1 MVKMVSANQ
10 SNFGQRLRRIPDHKP
25 RLLLVY
31 DSAERVNKLRA
42 ALDSIDVEI
51 TSVNSIEELHYACRV
66 QHSIAVVDIGPDLI
80 IPVLEALRNS
90 CEHAAIPFLVEA
102 SRVSTVLSLAGV
114 LPRYRAMPCC
124 ESEMLLL
131 TRNLFVK
138 DVNGQDSKGIL

>member
-10 SNFGQRLRRIPDHKP
+10 LNTGQRLRRIPDHKP

-31 DSAERVNKLRA
+31 DSAERLNKLRA
-42 ALDSIDVEI
+42 ALDSIGVEI
-51 TSVNSIEELHYACRV
+51 TVVNAIEELRYACRV
-66 QHSIAVVDIGPDLI
+66 QHSIAVVDIGPDRI

-90 CEHAAIPFLVEA
+90 CEHAAIPLLVEA
-102 SRVSTVLSLAGV
+102 SRISTVLSLAGV

-131 TRNLFVK
+131 TRNLFAE
-138 DVNGQDSKGIL
+138 DVNGQDSRGIL